1 MTSASEKWL
10 MQSCAIASICV
21 ALILVI
27 LKSVILAWTDSFGV
41 QASLLDSGLDVLAS
55 IINLY
60 AIRQALKPPTELF
73 RFGFGKAEA
82 LAGIAQAAI
91 ISCSA
96 LWLLLERFDHFVH
109 PTPIHI
115 TPKAFGLMLIASGL
129 TFALVLWQRY
139 ILRRVQ
145 SLAVASD
152 NMHFETDLFMDA
164 GVLIT
169 FGLVKFFKTPYID
182 VAFGI
187 CALFF
192 ILYKTYPIFK
202 QSFAVLMDKELS
214 EDIRAQIKQIIYAH
228 KNVLNM
234 HQLRTRSLG
243 QYEVIQCHIVLDG
256 HLTLF
261 DAHTITDEIEASL
274 LKAFP
279 KAHVIIH
286 QDCYI
291 DDEDIF

>member
-1 MTSASEKWL
+1 MTHASEKWL

-21 ALILVI
+21 ALILVG
-27 LKSVILAWTDSFGV
+27 LKSVILIWTDSFGV

-60 AIRQALKPPTELF
+60 AIRQALKPPTESF

-82 LAGIAQAAI
+82 LAGMAQSAI
-91 ISCSA
+91 IACSA
-96 LWLLLERFDHFVH
+96 LWLLIERFDHFFH
-109 PTPIHI
+109 PTPVHI
-115 TPKAFGLMLIASGL
+115 TPKAFGLMLVASAL
-129 TFALVLWQRY
+129 TLALVMWQRY
-139 ILRRVQ
+139 ILKRVQ

-164 GVLIT
+164 GVLVT
-169 FGLVKFFKTPYID
+169 FVLVKIFKTPTID
-182 VAFGI
+182 VVFGV
-187 CALFF
+187 CALLF

-214 EDIRAQIKQIIYAH
+214 DNIRDQIKQIVYSHSA
-228 KNVLNM
+228 VLNV

-261 DAHTITDEIEASL
+261 DAHTITDDIEASL
-274 LKAFP
+274 INAFP

-291 DDEDIF
+291 DDEDVF